1 MKRYAMSTLLLILS
15 FATAIG
21 QEREEVRWRT
31 NYNDAVAEAYA
42 AGLPIFIEAY
52 MTPCPP
58 CRKMEETFKDP
69 VVATILNVKFIPLKL
84 DVSQSQALFNRLGIQ
99 SYPSQVYINSTTM
112 HYTVRAGYSNPVTF
126 TQHLR
131 EALSR

>member
-1 MKRYAMSTLLLILS
+1 MKRYAISTLLLILS
-15 FATAIG
+15 FATVIS
-21 QEREEVRWRT
+21 QEREGVRWRT

-69 VVATILNVKFIPLKL
+69 IVATILNVKFVPLKL
-84 DVSQSQALFNRLGIQ
+84 DVSQSRALFSQLGIQ

-112 HYTVRAGYSNPVTF
+112 KYSVRSGYSDPVAF

-131 EALSR
+131 EALR